1 MMTIFNTK
9 NPFYMPQI
17 GGFVQLAWDFL
28 EFFDFCGPFGY
39 NPRRKDG
46 RMKTPMKASL
56 SILGGGILSFGLYQV
71 HSLSGVTEG
80 GALGLTLLLDYWFGV
95 SPALSGLVINCA
107 CYLFGI
113 RTLGREFLLYSA
125 VSGGSFSLCYAAVER
140 FPYLWPGLAE
150 HPLLAAVL
158 GALFVGVGVGLCVR
172 AGGAPSG
179 DDALAMS
186 LSKVFGVPI
195 ERVYLITDLTVLGLS
210 LSYLPLFRIACSL
223 LTVTLSGKIIGVIQ
237 RVGTK

>member
-1 MMTIFNTK
+1 MTIFNTE
-9 NPFYMPQI
+9 NLFCMPQI
-17 GGFVQLAWDFL
+17 GGFVQLAWDFW
-28 EFFDFCGPFGY
+28 EFFDFSAPVGY

-46 RMKTPMKASL
+46 PMKTVTKAFL
-56 SILGGGILSFGLYQV
+56 SILGGGILAFGLYQV
-71 HSLSGVTEG
+71 HALSGVTEG
-80 GALGLTLLLDYWFGV
+80 GALGLTLLLNHWFGV

-113 RTLGREFLLYSA
+113 KTLGREFLIWSA
-125 VSGGSFSLCYAAVER
+125 VSGGSFSIFYAIAER
-140 FPYLWPGLAE
+140 FPQLWPGLAE

-195 ERVYLITDLTVLGLS
+195 ERVYLATDLTVLGLS
-210 LSYLPLFRIACSL
+210 LSYLPPVRIACSL
-223 LTVTLSGKIIGVIQ
+223 LTVTLSGKIIGVMQ